1 MSRSFPPLADANKP
15 VCAGAINDLVHHA
28 LDNLDVLEMAFLENR
43 LTIIIMII
51 KRAPPY
57 RLNEKRRALFYY
69 AV

>member
-1 MSRSFPPLADANKP
+1 